1 MLKVEHIGIAVKNLE
16 ASKKLFETLLNTPCY
31 KIENVESEMVST
43 AFFKTGDTKIELL
56 ETTNPEGAI
65 GKFIEKRGEGMH
77 HIAYEVADINAEVK
91 RLKDAGFIFTRE
103 EPFRGADNKM
113 VIFLHP
119 KSTNG
124 VLIELCQE
132 IVGS

>member
-1 MLKVEHIGIAVKNLE
+1 MQKVEHIGIAVKNLE
-16 ASKKLFETLLNTPCY
+16 ASKKLFESLLNTSCY
-31 KIENVESEMVST
+31 KVESVESEMVST
-43 AFFKTGDTKIELL
+43 AFFKVGDTKIELL
-56 ETTNPEGAI
+56 ETTNPEGAV
-65 GKFIEKRGEGMH
+65 GKFIEKRGEGLH
-77 HIAYEVADINAEVK
+77 HIAYEVADIHAEIK
-91 RLKDAGFIFTRE
+91 RLKAAGFVFTRQ

-132 IVGS
+132 IVGG

>member
-16 ASKKLFETLLNTPCY
+16 TSKKLFEALLNTSCY
-31 KIENVESEMVST
+31 KTESVESEMVST
-43 AFFKTGDTKIELL
+43 AFFKVGDTKIELL
-56 ETTNPEGAI
+56 ETTNPEGAV
-65 GKFIEKRGEGMH
+65 GKFIVARGEGMH

-91 RLKDAGFIFTRE
+91 RLKAEGFIFTRE

-132 IVGS
+132 IK